1 MRHQRKLAAI
11 VLSSALMLAMT
22 ACGGSSQTSGG
33 GSSAGTAAEAVNLRE
48 KVDALYTTEEDL
60 GLSGKYTSSAE
71 IAEAAIDPELV
82 GTWKTADGSVSYT
95 YREDGTAT
103 ASTEGY
109 GGSDYTFTCLTSGN
123 YKLIAEDLE
132 MTEIT
137 DGVETTVPSVNYVSY
152 QIADGALYFTI
163 VDALDPNMNQSI
175 SQVIAAYKADEKGDI
190 SASIAKNPISPASY
204 YGEWTY
210 GDMEDRK
217 LTIDE
222 KGFTAEGMETLPVSV
237 SESGKLVVGSGD
249 GATEYSAG
257 IAYEKL
263 YDNTNGLQITG
274 ENYALALSY
283 TGKDENDRPN
293 RADAMN
299 DWHADYDYEE
309 FYFTLNARRP
319 KN

>member
-82 GTWKTADGSVSYT
+82 GTWKTAGGSVSYT

-293 RADAMN
+293 LADAMN

>member
-33 GSSAGTAAEAVNLRE
+33 GSSAGTAAEAVTLRE

-82 GTWKTADGSVSYT
+82 GTWKTAGGSVSYT

-293 RADAMN
+293 LADAMD

>member
-82 GTWKTADGSVSYT
+82 GTWKTAGGSVSYT

-293 RADAMN
+293 LADAMD

>member
-22 ACGGSSQTSGG
+22 SCGGSSQTSGG

-293 RADAMN
+293 LADAMD

>member
-152 QIADGALYFTI
+152 QIADGALY
-163 VDALDPNMNQSI
+163 L
-175 SQVIAAYKADEKGDI
+175 
-190 SASIAKNPISPASY
+190 
-204 YGEWTY
+204 
-210 GDMEDRK
+210 DRK
-217 LTIDE
+217 
-222 KGFTAEGMETLPVSV
+222 SV
-237 SESGKLVVGSGD
+237 V
-249 GATEYSAG
+249 
-257 IAYEKL
+257 
-263 YDNTNGLQITG
+263 
-274 ENYALALSY
+274 
-283 TGKDENDRPN
+283 
-293 RADAMN
+293 
-299 DWHADYDYEE
+299 
-309 FYFTLNARRP
+309 
-319 KN
+319 

>member
-103 ASTEGY
+103 AFTEGY

-293 RADAMN
+293 LADAMN

>member
-222 KGFTAEGMETLPVSV
+222 KGFAAEGMETLPVSV

-293 RADAMN
+293 LADAMN

>member
-175 SQVIAAYKADEKGDI
+175 SQVIVAYKADEKGDI

-293 RADAMN
+293 LADAMN

>member
-82 GTWKTADGSVSYT
+82 GTWKTAGGSVSYT

-175 SQVIAAYKADEKGDI
+175 SQVIVAYKADEKGDI

-293 RADAMN
+293 LADAMN

>member
-103 ASTEGY
+103 ASMEGY

-293 RADAMN
+293 LADAMN

>member
-1 MRHQRKLAAI
+1 M
-11 VLSSALMLAMT
+11 
-22 ACGGSSQTSGG
+22 
-33 GSSAGTAAEAVNLRE
+33 
-48 KVDALYTTEEDL
+48 
-60 GLSGKYTSSAE
+60 
-71 IAEAAIDPELV
+71 
-82 GTWKTADGSVSYT
+82 SYT

-293 RADAMN
+293 LADAMN

>member
-11 VLSSALMLAMT
+11 MLSSALMLAMT

-82 GTWKTADGSVSYT
+82 GTWKTAGGSVSYT

-293 RADAMN
+293 LADAMD

>member
-1 MRHQRKLAAI
+1 M
-11 VLSSALMLAMT
+11 LSSALMLAMT

-82 GTWKTADGSVSYT
+82 GTWKTAGGSVSYT

-293 RADAMN
+293 LADAMD

>member
-22 ACGGSSQTSGG
+22 SCGGSSQTSGG

-293 RADAMN
+293 LADAMN

>member
-71 IAEAAIDPELV
+71 IAEAAIDSELV

-103 ASTEGY
+103 ASMEGY

-293 RADAMN
+293 LADAMD

>member
-71 IAEAAIDPELV
+71 IAEAAVDPELV

-103 ASTEGY
+103 ASMEGY

-293 RADAMN
+293 LADAMN

>member
-1 MRHQRKLAAI
+1 M
-11 VLSSALMLAMT
+11 LSSALMLAMT

-175 SQVIAAYKADEKGDI
+175 SQVIAAYKEDEKGDI

-293 RADAMN
+293 LADAMN

>member
-82 GTWKTADGSVSYT
+82 GTWKTAGGSVSYT

-132 MTEIT
+132 MTE
-137 DGVETTVPSVNYVSY
+137 PSVNYVSY

-293 RADAMN
+293 LADAMN

>member
-22 ACGGSSQTSGG
+22 ACGGSSQTSAG

-293 RADAMN
+293 LADAMD

>member
-71 IAEAAIDPELV
+71 IAEAAVDPELV

-293 RADAMN
+293 LADAMN
-299 DWHADYDYEE
+299 DWHADYGYEE